1 MRKPQNILRQI
12 RRKNRKV
19 EQGQALL
26 EFALIV
32 PALFLMLLGVAVMAQ
47 GFNLQMV
54 LYGAAYE
61 GARIWA
67 KNPAGA
73 DTIHCTPPAC
83 NPNSGNATNFETY
96 VVPAVRQYMANNG
109 FKEFEDGKKKLFFY
123 SKDGR
128 TAQNTLNL
136 ISNNPQL
143 VNVTLLYSY
152 SLPFGSF
159 GEGISFT
166 EVVVSASC
174 TLKRGS

>member
-1 MRKPQNILRQI
+1 MRKPHNFHCQT
-12 RRKNRKV
+12 RRK
-19 EQGQALL
+19 EQTNEHGQALL

-32 PALFLMLLGVAVMAQ
+32 PMLFVMLLGVAVMAQ

-67 KNPAGA
+67 KNPVGG

-83 NPNSGNATNFETY
+83 IPSNGNATNFETY
-96 VVPAVRQYMANNG
+96 VVPAVRQYMANHG
-109 FKEFEDGKKKLFFY
+109 FDEFVGGQKKLYFF

-128 TAQNTLNL
+128 TANNTLNL

-159 GEGISFT
+159 GKDISFQ
-166 EVVVSASC
+166 EVMISASC